1 MHHARNILNE
11 LCAFIYIYTHIYI
24 ITHTHTHTEANAT
37 LCILCEKQIGTAVL
51 KCLKDTIKP
60 EPCGMSVL

>member
-1 MHHARNILNE
+1 MCIH
-11 LCAFIYIYTHIYI
+11 IYIYIYIHIYIYIYIYI
-24 ITHTHTHTEANAT
+24 ITHTHAEALVT
-37 LCILCEKQIGTAVL
+37 LCVLCEKQIGTAVL